1 MNITNSIRLKNKDDI
16 KRIAEAGKVIAAI
29 FSELEKILQAGM
41 STFELDT
48 IVESMI
54 LKAKG
59 RPSFKTVPNYHH
71 ATCLSIND
79 EVVHG
84 IPSKKK
90 KLKVG
95 DIIKVD
101 VGVVKNG
108 YFADACRTF
117 PVGDISEKARR
128 IMQTASAALRV
139 GLEQVRMDRRL
150 GDIGFA
156 IQSYAE
162 EHGFSVVRDF
172 TGHGVG
178 FAVHEH
184 PNVPHYGRKNTGLI
198 LREGLVL
205 AIEPMI
211 NEGTE
216 KVVTLDDGWTTIT
229 ADGKLSAQFEHT
241 VAVTK
246 DGPMVL
252 TE

>member
-1 MNITNSIRLKNKDDI
+1 MNITNSIRLKSSDDI
-16 KRIAEAGKVIAAI
+16 KRIAEAGKIIAEI
-29 FSELEKILQAGM
+29 FKRLEKISPVGI
-41 STFELDT
+41 STLELDSM
-48 IVESMI
+48 IESMI
-54 LKAKG
+54 LKSRS

-71 ATCLSIND
+71 ATCLSVND

-90 KLKVG
+90 KLKEG

-117 PVGDISEKARR
+117 PVGNISEKARR
-128 IMQTASAALRV
+128 IMETASNALQL
-139 GLEQVRMDRRL
+139 GLAQVRENRRL
-150 GDIGFA
+150 GDIGFS
-156 IQSYAE
+156 IQSYVE
-162 EHGFSVVRDF
+162 ECGYSVVRDF

-178 FAVHEH
+178 FAVHEQ

-216 KVVTLDDGWTTIT
+216 KVITLDDGWTTIT

-246 DGPMVL
+246 DGPMIL

>member
-1 MNITNSIRLKNKDDI
+1 MNIVQSIRLKTHDDI
-16 KRIAEAGKVIAAI
+16 KRIAEAGKIIATI
-29 FSELEKILQAGM
+29 FSELEKISLVDM
-41 STFELDT
+41 STGELDA
-48 IVESMI
+48 IIESMI
-54 LKAKG
+54 IKSKA
-59 RPSFKTVPNYHH
+59 RPSFKTVPNYLH
-71 ATCLSIND
+71 ATCLSVND

-90 KLKVG
+90 KLKKG
-95 DIIKVD
+95 DIIKID
-101 VGVVKNG
+101 IGVVKNG

-117 PVGDISEKARR
+117 PVGEISDRAKRLIA
-128 IMQTASAALRV
+128 IAQNALNV
-139 GLEQVRMDRRL
+139 GLQQVRPNNRL

-156 IQSYAE
+156 IQSFVE
-162 EHGFSVVRDF
+162 LHGYSVVRDF

-178 FAVHEH
+178 FAVHEN
-184 PNVPHYGRKNTGLI
+184 PNVPHYGKKNTGLI

-216 KVVTLDDGWTTIT
+216 KVIILDDGWTAVT

-246 DGPMVL
+246 NGPLIL
-252 TE
+252 TG

>member
-1 MNITNSIRLKNKDDI
+1 MNINSSIRLKTKDDI
-16 KRIAEAGKVIAAI
+16 QRIAEAGKVIALI
-29 FSELEKILQAGM
+29 FQELARRPLAGI
-41 STFELDT
+41 STLELDG
-48 IVESMI
+48 IIESMI
-54 LKAKG
+54 LKAKA
-59 RPSFKTVPNYHH
+59 RPSFKTVPSYHH
-71 ATCLSIND
+71 ATCLSVND

-84 IPSKKK
+84 VPSKKK
-90 KLKVG
+90 KLKEG

-108 YFADACRTF
+108 YFADACRTL
-117 PVGDISEKARR
+117 PVGVVSEKAQR
-128 IMQTASAALRV
+128 IINTASKALEI
-139 GLEQVRMDRRL
+139 GLEQVRTDRRL

-156 IQSYAE
+156 IQSFVE
-162 EHGFSVVRDF
+162 ERGYSVVRDF

-184 PNVPHYGRKNTGLI
+184 PNVPHYGKKNTGII
-198 LREGLVL
+198 LREGLVI

-216 KVVTLDDGWTTIT
+216 KVITLDDGWTTIT

-241 VAVTK
+241 VAVTR
-246 DGPMVL
+246 DGPLVL

>member
-1 MNITNSIRLKNKDDI
+1 MNITNSIRLKSKDDI
-16 KRIAEAGKVIAAI
+16 KRIAEAGKVIAEI
-29 FSELEKILQAGM
+29 FRELEKISLVGM
-41 STFELDT
+41 STYELDT
-48 IVESMI
+48 IIESMI
-54 LKAKG
+54 LKAKA

-71 ATCLSIND
+71 ATCLSVND

-84 IPSKKK
+84 IPLKKK
-90 KLKVG
+90 KLKEG

-117 PVGDISEKARR
+117 PVGAILEKARR
-128 IMQTASAALRV
+128 IMETASGALQV
-139 GLEQVRMDRRL
+139 GLEQVRTDRRL

-156 IQSYAE
+156 IQSFVE
-162 EHGFSVVRDF
+162 EQGYSVVRDF

-198 LREGLVL
+198 LREGLVI
-205 AIEPMI
+205 AVEPMI

-216 KVVTLDDGWTTIT
+216 KVITLDDGWTTIT

-246 DGPMVL
+246 NGPMIL

>member
-1 MNITNSIRLKNKDDI
+1 MNIVQSIRLKTNDDL
-16 KRIAEAGKVIAAI
+16 KRIAEAGKIIAAI
-29 FSELEKILQAGM
+29 FRELEKISLVEM
-41 STFELDT
+41 TTHELDAF
-48 IVESMI
+48 IESLI
-54 LKAKG
+54 LKHHA

-71 ATCLSIND
+71 ATCLSVND

-90 KLKVG
+90 KLKEG
-95 DIIKVD
+95 DIIKID
-101 VGVVKNG
+101 IGVVKNG

-117 PVGDISEKARR
+117 PVGHISERATRLIR
-128 IMQTASAALRV
+128 IAKEALEI
-139 GLEQVRMDRRL
+139 GLDQVRPNRKL

-156 IQSYAE
+156 IQTFVES
-162 EHGFSVVRDF
+162 HGYSVVRDF

-178 FAVHEH
+178 FAVHEN
-184 PNVPHYGRKNTGLI
+184 PNVPHYGKKNTGLI

-216 KVVTLDDGWTTIT
+216 KVIILDDGWTAMT

-246 DGPMVL
+246 KGPLIL
-252 TE
+252 TD

>member
-1 MNITNSIRLKNKDDI
+1 MNINSSIRLKTKDDI
-16 KRIAEAGKVIAAI
+16 RRIAEAGKVIALI
-29 FSELEKILQAGM
+29 FQEVGKMQLAGI
-41 STFELDT
+41 STLELDAV
-48 IVESMI
+48 IESMI
-54 LKAKG
+54 LKAKA

-71 ATCLSIND
+71 ATCLSVND

-90 KLKVG
+90 KLKEG

-117 PVGDISEKARR
+117 PVGNISERARR
-128 IMQTASAALRV
+128 IIDAASGALQI
-139 GLEQVRMDRRL
+139 GLEQVRADRRL

-156 IQSYAE
+156 IQSFVE
-162 EHGFSVVRDF
+162 ERGYSVVRDF

-178 FAVHEH
+178 FAVHEN
-184 PNVPHYGRKNTGLI
+184 PNVPHYGKKNTGVI

-216 KVVTLDDGWTTIT
+216 KVITLDDGWTTIT

-241 VAVTK
+241 VALTK
-246 DGPMVL
+246 DGPEIL

>member
-1 MNITNSIRLKNKDDI
+1 MNITNSIRLKSKDDI
-16 KRIAEAGKVIAAI
+16 KRIAEAGKVIAEI
-29 FSELEKILQAGM
+29 FRELEKMPLAGI
-41 STFELDT
+41 STYELDT
-48 IVESMI
+48 IIESMI
-54 LKAKG
+54 LKAKA

-71 ATCLSIND
+71 ATCLSVND

-84 IPSKKK
+84 IPLKKK

-117 PVGDISEKARR
+117 AVGEILEKARR
-128 IMQTASAALRV
+128 IMETASGALQV
-139 GLEQVRMDRRL
+139 GLEQVRTDRRL

-156 IQSYAE
+156 IQSFVE
-162 EHGFSVVRDF
+162 ERGYSVVRDF

-205 AIEPMI
+205 AVEPMI

-216 KVVTLDDGWTTIT
+216 KVITLDDGWTTIT

-246 DGPMVL
+246 NGPMIL